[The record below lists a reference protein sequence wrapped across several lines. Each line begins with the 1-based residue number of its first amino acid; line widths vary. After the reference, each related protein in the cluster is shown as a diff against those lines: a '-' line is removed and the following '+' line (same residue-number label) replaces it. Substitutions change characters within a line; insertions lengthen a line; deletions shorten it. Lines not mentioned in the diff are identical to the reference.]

1 MHFGGFFFKEKKK
14 SFKVVLSGTKV
25 VFFWSAFYENW
36 YSRKIGDTAL
46 PHPLLIPPVLL
57 IPSSSSETCDSMAH
71 KKATDKVHQAKKQAA
86 AKANSKKNLVY
97 TGFGHA

>member
-1 MHFGGFFFKEKKK
+1 M
-14 SFKVVLSGTKV
+14 
-25 VFFWSAFYENW
+25 
-36 YSRKIGDTAL
+36 KIGIPEKLGTL
-46 PHPLLIPPVLL
+46 LFLIPSSSLLIPPVLL